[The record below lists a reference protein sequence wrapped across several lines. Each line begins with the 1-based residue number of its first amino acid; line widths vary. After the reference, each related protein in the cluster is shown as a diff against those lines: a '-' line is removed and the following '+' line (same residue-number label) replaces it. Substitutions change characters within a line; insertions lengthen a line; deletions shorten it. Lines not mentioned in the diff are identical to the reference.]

1 MTVAFLVFFVL
12 AALSHAAVVALEY
25 GLVRQRYE
33 FLSHGET
40 EGSGGSGRRA
50 WIGRDTFRVAAGL
63 RLARVLL
70 VLLLG
75 VSGLGLWQAVV
86 AAVDLG
92 AGWAVFLGV
101 LLFFLAG
108 LLLFLV
114 VERWPA
120 RAARTHP
127 ARAIAWSAPLAGLLL
142 LLLRPVERLSGGR
155 RHPSLASWMGRED
168 SERVHPLDLEVQLRA
183 LQVELRPLPPG
194 LRRIVDKTLQLP
206 DLEVSD
212 VLLPRSQVVWLDLD
226 DDAAE
231 SLTRARQ
238 AGHTRYPLC
247 EGDLDH
253 CVGILHIKDVFRSG
267 RNGGSADLRR
277 MQRPIATVRLED
289 RLADTLSLLLRRKVH
304 MALVLDEFGGAVGV
318 ITLERIL
325 EELVGEIQDEFDR
338 EPEEIIVL
346 GGDRYS
352 VAGLTPIHDLEE
364 RLGQELHCDEVS
376 TFSGLITAELGRIP
390 ERGETLTY
398 GFLRIAVREVD
409 ERRVIR
415 AEVERIAAA
424 EEEEGTG
431 SGPTREG

>member
-1 MTVAFLVFFVL
+1 MTLTLLLLFVF
-12 AALSHAAVVALEY
+12 AALSHASVVALEY

-40 EGSGGSGRRA
+40 EGSVASGRRA

-75 VSGLGLWQAVV
+75 VTGLGLWQAVV
-86 AAVDLG
+86 AAVSLS
-92 AGWAVFLGV
+92 AGVAVPLGV
-101 LLFFLAG
+101 VVFAGAG
-108 LLLFLV
+108 LLLFLL

-120 RAARTHP
+120 RAARNHP
-127 ARAIAWSAPLAGLLL
+127 ERALAWAAPLAGLLL
-142 LLLRPVERLSGGR
+142 LLLRPAERISGGR
-155 RHPSLASWMGRED
+155 RHRSLASWMGREEG
-168 SERVHPLDLEVQLRA
+168 ERVHPLDLEVQLRA

-194 LRRIVDKTLQLP
+194 LRRIVDKALQLP

-212 VLLPRSQVVWLDLD
+212 VLLPRSQVVWLDLRED
-226 DDAAE
+226 PAE
-231 SLTRARQ
+231 ALARARQ
-238 AGHTRYPLC
+238 AGHTRYPIC
-247 EGDLDH
+247 EEDLDH

-267 RNGGSADLRR
+267 RNGQSTDLRR

-289 RLADTLSLLLRRKVH
+289 RLADTLSLLLRRKMH
-304 MALVLDEFGGAVGV
+304 MALVLDDFGGAVGV
-318 ITLERIL
+318 VTLERIL

-338 EPEEIIVL
+338 EPEEIIAL
-346 GGDRYS
+346 GGDRFS

-364 RLGQELHCDEVS
+364 RLGQELDCDEVS

-390 ERGETLTY
+390 ERGETLGY
-398 GFLRIAVREVD
+398 GPLRIAVREVD

-415 AEVERIAAA
+415 AEIERIPGDAHGEEA
-424 EEEEGTG
+424 EGG
-431 SGPTREG
+431 AGREG